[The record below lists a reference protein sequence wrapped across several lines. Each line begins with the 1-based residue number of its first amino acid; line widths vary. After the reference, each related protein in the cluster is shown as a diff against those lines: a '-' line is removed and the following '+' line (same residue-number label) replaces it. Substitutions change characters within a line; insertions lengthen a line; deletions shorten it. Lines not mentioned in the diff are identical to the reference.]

1 MSHRGKCQL
10 AESSDPSHP
19 DPTPIPDTVGS
30 CIVSSW
36 LVAILGVDAGACGGP
51 HSAVCRFCIWTAE
64 LLPEFHQCREH
75 HAYLD
80 ACLHYTGLQGL
91 RKQRDL
97 QPESNMR
104 VVRLVC
110 LCVWRVMLPQDPG
123 YSQGADARLE
133 RKVMHTAPLQPEPSS
148 SGQRVRAHCFACVA
162 R

>member
-1 MSHRGKCQL
+1 MQVL
-10 AESSDPSHP
+10 VA
-19 DPTPIPDTVGS
+19 DPTVLFVYG
-30 CIVSSW
+30 
-36 LVAILGVDAGACGGP
+36 
-51 HSAVCRFCIWTAE
+51 
-64 LLPEFHQCREH
+64 LLSFFPSHQCRVH

-123 YSQGADARLE
+123 YSQGTDARLE

-162 R
+162 RQVP